1 MLRDR
6 TDRFQSP
13 FTTSSQKT
21 ERVYLSTRS
30 LHGAAAVAAAVIQL
44 IKSTYLLLQYFIM
57 TETKQYVAGGRGK
70 AVFVNIMDEAS

>member
-30 LHGAAAVAAAVIQL
+30 LHGAAAVAAVEQL
-44 IKSTYLLLQYFIM
+44 TKSTYLLLQYFIM